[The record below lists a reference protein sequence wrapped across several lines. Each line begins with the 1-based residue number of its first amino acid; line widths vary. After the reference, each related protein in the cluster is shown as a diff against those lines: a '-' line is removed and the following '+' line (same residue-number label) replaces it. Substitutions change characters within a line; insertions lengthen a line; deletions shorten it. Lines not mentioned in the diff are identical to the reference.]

1 MEKFILNKSSL
12 TSRWIKRNPDI
23 QLLLFTFLFRRS
35 SSRSTWL
42 SGKKYSDFLTP
53 TDQSID
59 EVHVKGDLTIRN
71 AVKIKNLRTMGSLC
85 GQDMTFIM
93 EDTVLLN
100 GPLKPIRGNKTFV
113 GDVTIDGV
121 AVHGNLFQ
129 IGTWAE
135 ILKNLQSTQ
144 NDIVLQGPIKF
155 ENRFRLKELIVD
167 GELNGI
173 PGGRF
178 GHLWL
183 LKDSDQVVKFIS
195 I

>member
-1 MEKFILNKSSL
+1 MTL
-12 TSRWIKRNPDI
+12 
-23 QLLLFTFLFRRS
+23 
-35 SSRSTWL
+35 L
-42 SGKKYSDFLTP
+42 SGKKYSDYLTH
-53 TDQSID
+53 TDQSIPG

-85 GQDMTFIM
+85 GQDLSFIM

-113 GDVTIDGV
+113 GDVTIDEV
-121 AVHGNLFQ
+121 VVHGKLFE
-129 IGTWAE
+129 IGTWSE
-135 ILKNLQSTQ
+135 ILENLQSIQ
-144 NDIVLQGPIKF
+144 NDIVLQGPRKF
-155 ENRFRLKELIVD
+155 ENRFRMKELMVD

-183 LKDSDQVVKFIS
+183 LTESDQVFLFNS